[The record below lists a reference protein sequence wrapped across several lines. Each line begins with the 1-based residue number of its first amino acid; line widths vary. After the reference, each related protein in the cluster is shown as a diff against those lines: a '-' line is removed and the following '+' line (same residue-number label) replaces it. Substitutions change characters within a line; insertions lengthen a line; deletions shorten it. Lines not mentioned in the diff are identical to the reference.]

1 MISSLTSLERTGP
14 LSIGIAT
21 FNAILIAGVVMIA
34 NNHQVTMQSP
44 KNIQMEVLSAGF
56 DLAFLLSL
64 LLGIVILIL
73 TFALKAEVHPD
84 YAADPALPV
93 KCLE

>member
-1 MISSLTSLERTGP
+1 
-14 LSIGIAT
+14 
-21 FNAILIAGVVMIA
+21 
-34 NNHQVTMQSP
+34 MQSP

-73 TFALKAEVHPD
+73 KFALKEEVHPD
-84 YAADPALPV
+84 YAADLALPV